1 MNSVEI
7 LVKEHDNILAFL
19 GAVKNACLNIIE
31 GQEPDT
37 GDFRKMIDFVRN
49 YADGHHHGKEEK
61 FLFDHMV
68 KELGKIGKNLI
79 THGMMVEHDLGR
91 LYMSDLEK
99 ALDSYDEKPSTEAK
113 LGIISNAAGYAS
125 LLEKKKKKEN
135 TLVFKYAEKNLPQES
150 MDKVNEDSER
160 FVEKAIADGVVDK
173 YISLLEEMTSKYSR
187 Q

>member
-1 MNSVEI
+1 MKSVDI

-19 GAVKNACLNIIE
+19 GAVNNACLYVIE

-37 GDFRKMIDFVRN
+37 GDFRKMIDFVRT

-61 FLFDHMV
+61 FLFDHMI

-99 ALDSYDEKPSTEAK
+99 ALDSYDEKPSTQAK
-113 LGIISNAAGYAS
+113 LGIVANAAGYAS
-125 LLEKKKKKEN
+125 LLERHIEKEN
-135 TLVFKYAEKNLPQES
+135 TLVFRYAQKNLSKES
-150 MDKVNEDSER
+150 IEKVNEDSDR
-160 FVEKAIADGVVDK
+160 FEEKALAEGVVDK
-173 YISLLEEMTSKYSR
+173 YMELLEEMTTKYSR
-187 Q
+187 K

>member
-49 YADGHHHGKEEK
+49 YADGHQHGKEEK

-68 KELGKIGKNLI
+68 K
-79 THGMMVEHDLGR
+79 
-91 LYMSDLEK
+91 
-99 ALDSYDEKPSTEAK
+99 
-113 LGIISNAAGYAS
+113 
-125 LLEKKKKKEN
+125 
-135 TLVFKYAEKNLPQES
+135 
-150 MDKVNEDSER
+150 
-160 FVEKAIADGVVDK
+160 
-173 YISLLEEMTSKYSR
+173 
-187 Q
+187 

>member
-1 MNSVEI
+1 
-7 LVKEHDNILAFL
+7 
-19 GAVKNACLNIIE
+19 
-31 GQEPDT
+31 
-37 GDFRKMIDFVRN
+37 
-49 YADGHHHGKEEK
+49 
-61 FLFDHMV
+61 
-68 KELGKIGKNLI
+68 
-79 THGMMVEHDLGR
+79 
-91 LYMSDLEK
+91 MSDLEK

-125 LLEKKKKKEN
+125 LLERHIEKEN

-160 FVEKAIADGVVDK
+160 FEEKAIADGVVDK